1 MGKACTKSKKRHER
15 KWKPHQQEKRNCFK
29 SVAREIEKI
38 KKENLSITANMIT
51 SLLNCA
57 PNFLGC
63 FADDQLDQLK
73 ITSFPCF
80 LVANLDYSN
89 QAGTHWIGLGIFK
102 EKIEIF
108 DPLGF
113 DIFNWPTVPCGL
125 MNFLHRL
132 SVTRHVEICPRIQS
146 DSSRLCGIFSI
157 FYILKRKTASMK
169 EIYSSFNLTDFE
181 ANDCILLDCFK

>member
-1 MGKACTKSKKRHER
+1 MGKTCTKSKKRNER
-15 KWKPHQQEKRNCFK
+15 KREPHQQETRNCFK
-29 SVAREIEKI
+29 SIAREIEKI
-38 KKENLSITANMIT
+38 KKENLSISAAMIT
-51 SLLNCA
+51 SFLNCA
-57 PNFLGC
+57 PHFIGC

-80 LVANLDYSN
+80 LITNLDSSN
-89 QAGTHWIGLGIFK
+89 QPGTHWIGLGIFK

-113 DIFNWPTVPCGL
+113 DIFNWPKVPCGL

-132 SVTRHVEICPRIQS
+132 SVTRNVEICPRIQS

-157 FYILKRKTASMK
+157 FYILKRATATMK

>member
-1 MGKACTKSKKRHER
+1 MGKACTKSKKRYER
-15 KWKPHQQEKRNCFK
+15 KWKPGQQETRNCFK

-80 LVANLDYSN
+80 LVANLDSSN

-113 DIFNWPTVPCGL
+113 DIFNWPNVPCGL

-132 SVTRHVEICPRIQS
+132 SVTRTVEICPRIQS

-169 EIYSSFNLTDFE
+169 EVYSSFNLADFE

>member
-1 MGKACTKSKKRHER
+1 MGKACTKSKKRYER
-15 KWKPHQQEKRNCFK
+15 KWKPSQQETRNCFK

-80 LVANLDYSN
+80 LVANLDSSN

-113 DIFNWPTVPCGL
+113 DIFNWPNVPCGL

-132 SVTRHVEICPRIQS
+132 SVTRTVEICPRIQS